1 MSTGAALALKAEPRR
16 VLHAGC
22 GRRELD
28 RDIFPGWAET
38 RLDIDPECYP
48 DMVGSMA
55 NLDLIGD
62 GEFDAVYTS
71 HALEH
76 LNAHDAARA
85 LREFHRILRPGGV
98 ALVIVPDLEG
108 IEPTAEVVYESPGGP
123 ITGLD
128 MIYGHNVRSS
138 PWMQHRCG
146 FIKATLEAAFLSAGF
161 TKHVV
166 NRASGHNLIGAAEK

>member
-1 MSTGAALALKAEPRR
+1 MRSGAALAVKAEPRR

-22 GRRELD
+22 GRRALD
-28 RDIFPGWAET
+28 REIFPDWAET
-38 RLDIDPECYP
+38 RLDIDPECGP

-76 LNAHDAARA
+76 LNTHDAAQA
-85 LREFHRILRPGGV
+85 LREFHRILKPGGFV
-98 ALVIVPDLEG
+98 LVIVPDLEG
-108 IEPTAEVVYESPGGP
+108 IEPTDVPVYESPAGP

-146 FIKATLEAAFLSAGF
+146 FIKPTLERALAAAGF
-161 TKHVV
+161 VRHVV
-166 NRASGHNLIGAAEK
+166 TRGYGHNLIGAGAK

>member
-1 MSTGAALALKAEPRR
+1 MRSGAVLAVKAEPRR

-28 RDIFPGWAET
+28 RDIFPDCIET

-55 NLDLIGD
+55 NLDIIGD

-76 LNAHDAARA
+76 LNTHDAAQA
-85 LREFHRILRPGGV
+85 LREFQRILRPGGF

-108 IEPTAEVVYESPGGP
+108 VKPTSEIVYESAGGP

-146 FIKATLEAAFLSAGF
+146 FIKSTLERALADAGF
-161 TKHVV
+161 IRHVV
-166 NRASGHNLIGAAEK
+166 NRAAGHNLIGAATK

>member
-1 MSTGAALALKAEPRR
+1 MRSGAALAVKAEPRR

-22 GRRELD
+22 GRRELN
-28 RDIFPGWAET
+28 RDIFPDWAET
-38 RLDIDPECYP
+38 RLDIDPECSP

-76 LNAHDAARA
+76 LTVDDSAMA
-85 LREFHRILRPGGV
+85 LREFRRILKPDGFL
-98 ALVIVPDLEG
+98 LVIVPDLEG
-108 IEPTAEVVYESPGGP
+108 IRPTRDVVYECPAGP
-123 ITGLD
+123 ITGMD
-128 MIYGHNVRSS
+128 MIYGYKVGDN

-146 FIKATLEAAFLSAGF
+146 FVSASLAQALADAGF
-161 TKHVV
+161 SRYTVK
-166 NRASGHNLIGAAEK
+166 RADGVNLIGAAAK

>member
-1 MSTGAALALKAEPRR
+1 MQSGAALAVKVEPRR

-22 GRRELD
+22 GRREID
-28 RDIFPGWAET
+28 RDIFPDWAET

-76 LNAHDAARA
+76 LNTHDAAQA
-85 LREFHRILRPGGV
+85 LREFHRILKPGGF

-108 IEPTAEVVYESPGGP
+108 
-123 ITGLD
+123 

-146 FIKATLEAAFLSAGF
+146 YIKSTLERAFVAAGF
-161 TKHVV
+161 VRHVV
-166 NRASGHNLIGAAEK
+166 NRASGHNLIGAGSK